1 MNSFFQAN
9 QIQIV
14 FIIAATMGGL
24 MHYLKKFLKGETDKK
39 FYEWYGKSNLA
50 ATLYTI
56 IVFFFAIVGAI
67 AADVVNSQTGFWA
80 ALYSGFVTGFAI
92 DAGFNSDENP
102 NINRILIENKTDLNT
117 LFTKDDSSLI
127 VERSTT
133 AEVKTEVKTEE
144 TEEETPK

>member
-1 MNSFFQAN
+1 MTSFFQAN

-92 DAGFNSDENP
+92 DAGFNSAEDP